1 MCNKRTRANDN
12 VRLNQ
17 QHNPKGVFITGKGI
31 EIASKGPYLPYRRFI
46 SHLNTVQNLV
56 TLLFPMC
63 VFYNKIL
70 VTICTKKIEPTVTK
84 QGHTVYTTTPKKHT
98 RPTNFCQLLSHFK
111 TTIWRD
117 ATTQKRRV
125 SSGKPVPKPTPN
137 ATDGRLSPKTV
148 WVLLQNHGGLLVWRP
163 WKRAVNVHKPRPKT
177 SRSTHELNKLKYKS
191 RSDTENTTC
200 NHLAEL
206 RNCSVAT
213 FSPWKIMLCHVW
225 NKTVFKCS

>member
-1 MCNKRTRANDN
+1 MYEENWTNRHKTRTHCI
-12 VRLNQ
+12 
-17 QHNPKGVFITGKGI
+17 HN
-31 EIASKGPYLPYRRFI
+31 
-46 SHLNTVQNLV
+46 NT
-56 TLLFPMC
+56 
-63 VFYNKIL
+63 K
-70 VTICTKKIEPTVTK
+70 
-84 QGHTVYTTTPKKHT
+84 KKHT

-117 ATTQKRRV
+117 ATTQKGRV

-148 WVLLQNHGGLLVWRP
+148 WVLLQNQGGLLVWRP

-206 RNCSVAT
+206 RNCTVAT
-213 FSPWKIMLCHVW
+213 HFHLEKSCYVMSEIRQYSDAL
-225 NKTVFKCS
+225 KTSLKKTFYNKCSPS